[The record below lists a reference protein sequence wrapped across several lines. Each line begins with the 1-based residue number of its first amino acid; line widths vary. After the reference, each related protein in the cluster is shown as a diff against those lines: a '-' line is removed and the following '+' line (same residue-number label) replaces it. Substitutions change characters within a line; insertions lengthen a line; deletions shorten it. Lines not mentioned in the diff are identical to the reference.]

1 MDSPK
6 VQLADKLKSANNILV
21 TVSRDPSIDQLAA
34 CLGLALLLNKFGKH
48 AAAVFSGE
56 VPSILE
62 FLKPEETLEKNTDSL
77 RDFIIALDK
86 HKADK
91 LRYKVEDDVVRIF
104 ITPYKTSIS
113 QADLDFSQGDFNVDV
128 VVALG
133 VDKQEDLDQ
142 AITAHGRILHDAT
155 VAGVTVD
162 GQGGLGS
169 INWNDPAASSL
180 SELVT
185 ELGQLLDK
193 KLFDNQIA
201 TALLTGI
208 VAETERFSNSKTS
221 SETMRASAVLMA
233 AGADQQLVAQKL
245 QEPVEVPELPDEPE
259 AVEEEEPAKEKP
271 AKTNDGTLEIS
282 HEGGEEASEEQ
293 LEKPLEL
300 PDLDAGQEADESNE
314 TNESE
319 EAPDADT
326 TDDSMTG
333 GPRIITEKPQLG
345 GMLTAN
351 TQPEQLDPSVDP
363 LSMMN
368 PSASSL
374 LNRPAPVEHKAGKI
388 EPPVLDAPE
397 PEQASNTTV
406 SPVEPTPPALMPAP
420 SDWTPPILK
429 APDQPTVTTPDV
441 TPEPSPEAA
450 TPATVV
456 TPESPVLD
464 PANPAAETSPEG
476 ATLAEL
482 EKKLR
487 SHADSAREEVDKA
500 LSATSGPLPPKQD
513 LNAQPL
519 GDPLQAT
526 PSTPQVAG
534 PIVPPMDQPVID
546 ADPTAVPSQAFSE
559 HQDELGAL
567 NLNSEAPPP
576 DPAAVPA
583 SEEATS
589 ESSEEKTPEV
599 KDPTAPPPVPP
610 PFDPT
615 KFSTDPTTPPVQQ
628 PKV

>member
-1 MDSPK
+1 MDSAK

-56 VPSILE
+56 VPSTLE

-104 ITPYKTSIS
+104 ITPYRTSIS
-113 QADLDFSQGDFNVDV
+113 QADLEFSQGDFNVDV

-133 VDKQEDLDQ
+133 VDRQEDLDQ

-162 GQGGLGS
+162 GQGALGS

-245 QEPVEVPELPDEPE
+245 EAPEPESAPEIPDEPE
-259 AVEEEEPAKEKP
+259 DEPDESREREKP
-271 AKTNDGTLEIS
+271 PKSNDGTLEIS
-282 HEGGEEASEEQ
+282 HEGGEQDEDKP
-293 LEKPLEL
+293 EKPLEL
-300 PDLDAGQEADESNE
+300 PDLDEQQADDEQPEQSDEPAE
-314 TNESE
+314 TDSGNGITSGSRMI
-319 EAPDADT
+319 
-326 TDDSMTG
+326 TD
-333 GPRIITEKPQLG
+333 KPQLG

-374 LNRPAPVEHKAGKI
+374 LNRPGPVEHKAAKI
-388 EPPVLDAPE
+388 EPPALKSVEAEDILPPAPE
-397 PEQASNTTV
+397 QPAAWSPPTPAVPAFVPPTDQGSVEPPVTPVTV
-406 SPVEPTPPALMPAP
+406 PTNEPATPNPAPVET
-420 SDWTPPILK
+420 
-429 APDQPTVTTPDV
+429 
-441 TPEPSPEAA
+441 
-450 TPATVV
+450 
-456 TPESPVLD
+456 
-464 PANPAAETSPEG
+464 G
-476 ATLAEL
+476 GTLADL

-487 SHADSAREEVDKA
+487 SHADSAREEVDRA
-500 LSATSGPLPPKQD
+500 LSATPGPLPAKQD
-513 LNAQPL
+513 LNAQML
-519 GDPLQAT
+519 GDPLQNPLVQPAA
-526 PSTPQVAG
+526 PSLA
-534 PIVPPMDQPVID
+534 PMDQPIID
-546 ADPTAVPSQAFSE
+546 ADPTAVPAQAFSE

-576 DPAAVPA
+576 EPKLPEIETAP
-583 SEEATS
+583 EQTS
-589 ESSEEKTPEV
+589 ADEPKTEV

-610 PFDPT
+610 PFDPA
-615 KFSTDPTTPPVQQ
+615 KFSTDPTPPAQQ
-628 PKV
+628 PKI